1 MRPLA
6 QTRAGA
12 PVTVVSQSWARTF
25 VPAAILL
32 MLLTGCSSLFGPSPE
47 DEAVGV
53 SEAVQ
58 ASSPEVTEAEVTRG
72 VDGLS
77 TYLSVNVTMTGD
89 QVTAAQI
96 DGILVAVAGAVPDGF
111 EQIYLGAWDPTGTTE
126 INVAAQATELNV
138 PDVYVL
144 DDYTLVL
151 PIDWLEQEYGA
162 SP

>member
-1 MRPLA
+1 MRPLE

-32 MLLTGCSSLFGPSPE
+32 MLLTGCSGLFGPSPE
-47 DEAVGV
+47 NEAVGV

-96 DGILVAVAGAVPDGF
+96 DGILAA
-111 EQIYLGAWDPTGTTE
+111 EQIYLGAWEPTGPTE
-126 INVAAQATELNV
+126 INIAAQATELNV

-151 PIDWLEQEYGA
+151 PIDWLEQEYGE